1 MKYLSDAYVNEFSA
15 VIVSVEKSGNDFG
28 IILDETYFYP
38 EGGGQP
44 GDRGTIDGHDIKDTL
59 LEDGRILHITTHS
72 FENVTLG
79 KKVNCIIEGKRRFA
93 LMQQH
98 TGQHLLSSCA
108 EKLYDAATIGF
119 HIGEDYVTIDLD
131 KKLSTNEIEN
141 LEALANKTIWSN
153 IEVVAHYPT
162 EDELKR
168 LPLRKQPKVTKDI
181 RVIEIKDFDFSPCG
195 GTHTK
200 TTAEIGI
207 LKIKKTENYKTG
219 IRIEFVCGLYA
230 FNVFKNQNQ
239 IISELMQ
246 LYSVQE
252 HEVVDFAKNSLEQVK
267 ISKKEILLL
276 EEELLNHSVNALLSN
291 FEDYEGIK
299 VVKLSEDNTGM
310 NNLRKKCSK
319 ICSNPNFIVI
329 GTSSDDIKT
338 HIVLSKSQNIPN
350 EIDMNGLFNSYFAP
364 LGCKGG
370 GNAVSSQGGIDGQLD
385 TDSIIEEIESYIEK
399 IIENIN

>member
-1 MKYLSDAYVNEFSA
+1 MKYLDNQYINEFNA
-15 VIVSVEKSGNDFG
+15 VILEVRNLKNNNG
-28 IILDETYFYP
+28 IILNETYFYP

-44 GDRGTIDGHDIKDTL
+44 GDRGSINGYVIIDTL
-59 LEDGRILHITTHS
+59 TEDGKTIHITADSVDSNHIGQTV
-72 FENVTLG
+72 EC
-79 KKVNCIIEGKRRFA
+79 KIDGKRRLA

-108 EKLYDAATIGF
+108 EKLFDAATVGF
-119 HIGEDYVTIDLD
+119 HIGDDYVTIDLD
-131 KKLSTNEIEN
+131 KKLTTDDISTLEIM
-141 LEALANKTIWSN
+141 ANDTIWSN
-153 IEVVAHYPT
+153 IEVLAHYPT
-162 EDELKR
+162 EDELGR

-207 LKIKKTENYKTG
+207 IKIKKTENYKTG
-219 IRIEFVCGLYA
+219 VRIEFVCGLYA
-230 FNVFKNQNQ
+230 LDVFKKQNQ

-246 LYSVQE
+246 IYSVQD
-252 HEVVDFAKNSLEQVK
+252 HEVIDFAKNNLDQVK
-267 ISKKEILLL
+267 TLKKEILLL
-276 EEELLNHSVNALLSN
+276 EEELLDQSVNAILSN
-291 FEDYEGIK
+291 FEDFEGIK
-299 VVKLSEDNTGM
+299 VVKLSEEYTGM

-329 GTSSDDIKT
+329 GTSSDANKT

-350 EIDMNGLFNSYFAP
+350 DIDMNGLFKSYFAP

-370 GNAVSSQGGIDGQLD
+370 GNSSSSQGGYDGLLS
-385 TDSIIEEIESYIEK
+385 TDAITDEIESYIEK

>member
-1 MKYLSDAYVNEFSA
+1 MKYLIDQYTNEFSA
-15 VIVSVEKSGNDFG
+15 VIVAVKKFENNFG

-44 GDRGTIDGHDIKDTL
+44 GDRGSINGYDVIDTL
-59 LEDGRILHITTHS
+59 TDEGQILHIT
-72 FENVTLG
+72 NDPVDPNLIG
-79 KKVNCIIEGKRRFA
+79 QIAKCIIDGKRRLA

-108 EKLYDAATIGF
+108 EKLYDAATVGF

-131 KKLSTNEIEN
+131 KKLTSDDINALETMANE
-141 LEALANKTIWSN
+141 TIWSN
-153 IEVVAHYPT
+153 VEVLAHYPT
-162 EDELKR
+162 ADELEK

-200 TTAEIGI
+200 STAEIGI

-219 IRIEFVCGLYA
+219 VRIEFVCGLYA
-230 FNVFKNQNQ
+230 LDVFKNQNQ

-246 LYSVQE
+246 IYSVQE
-252 HEVVDFAKNSLEQVK
+252 HEVIDFAKNNLDQVK
-267 ISKKEILLL
+267 ILKKEILLL
-276 EEELLNHSVNALLSN
+276 EEELLEYSVNEILSN

-299 VVKLSEDNTGM
+299 VVKLSENNTGM

-329 GTSSDDIKT
+329 GISSENQRT
-338 HIVLSKSQNIPN
+338 HIVLSKSQNIPDD
-350 EIDMNGLFNSYFAP
+350 IDMNKLFKSYFAP

-370 GNAVSSQGGIDGQLD
+370 GNSSSSQGGYDGSLD
-385 TDSIIEEIESYIEK
+385 TDTIIDEIESFIERT
-399 IIENIN
+399 IENIN